1 MKEGSEQDEK
11 ELETA
16 SKASSVFEKD
26 RTLPPEQE
34 PLNASQEEPVVA
46 DGPTEEVASPKSPKR
61 LNSREVPAAKSPRE
75 TPELKRGP
83 SRTGS
88 ITPNSKA
95 ARQSPVAKSSPTP
108 IATPVASTPS
118 LLHPAL
124 HGEFTF
130 SPTSFTTPFDQDP
143 FYLDYNPNRT
153 EVNLIRPNLT

>member
-11 ELETA
+11 EIETA

-26 RTLPPEQE
+26 RTVPPVQE
-34 PLNASQEEPVVA
+34 TPVLDTTGSQEEPIVNL
-46 DGPTEEVASPKSPKR
+46 DGQTENEASPKSPKR
-61 LNSREVPAAKSPRE
+61 LNSREVPATKSPRE

-124 HGEFTF
+124 HGEFNF
-130 SPTSFTTPFDQDP
+130 YPQVVKFFD
-143 FYLDYNPNRT
+143 R
-153 EVNLIRPNLT
+153 I

>member
-1 MKEGSEQDEK
+1 MSPPASPVAQITELKEGSEQDEK
-11 ELETA
+11 EIETA
-16 SKASSVFEKD
+16 SKASSVFEKEN
-26 RTLPPEQE
+26 RTVPPETV
-34 PLNASQEEPVVA
+34 LDTTGGQEEPIVA
-46 DGPTEEVASPKSPKR
+46 DGQTENEASPKSPKR
-61 LNSREVPAAKSPRE
+61 LNSREAPATKSPRE

-124 HGEFTF
+124 HG
-130 SPTSFTTPFDQDP
+130 
-143 FYLDYNPNRT
+143 
-153 EVNLIRPNLT
+153 

>member
-46 DGPTEEVASPKSPKR
+46 DGPTEEMASPKSPKR
-61 LNSREVPAAKSPRE
+61 LNSREVPATKSPRE

-124 HGEFTF
+124 HGEFIIPLLVYRPHF
-130 SPTSFTTPFDQDP
+130 Q
-143 FYLDYNPNRT
+143 RT
-153 EVNLIRPNLT
+153 QFN

>member
-11 ELETA
+11 EIETA

-26 RTLPPEQE
+26 RTVPPVQE
-34 PLNASQEEPVVA
+34 TVPVPDSQEEPIVTL
-46 DGPTEEVASPKSPKR
+46 DGQTENEASPKSPKR
-61 LNSREVPAAKSPRE
+61 LNSREVPATKSPRE

-124 HGEFTF
+124 HGEFNFYPQGVKFLNRHLTRFDPIF
-130 SPTSFTTPFDQDP
+130 SFD
-143 FYLDYNPNRT
+143 
-153 EVNLIRPNLT
+153 LI

>member
-1 MKEGSEQDEK
+1 MSPPSSPVAQITELKEGSEQDEK
-11 ELETA
+11 EIETA
-16 SKASSVFEKD
+16 SKASSVFEKEN
-26 RTLPPEQE
+26 RTVPPETV
-34 PLNASQEEPVVA
+34 LDTAGGQEEAVPIVA
-46 DGPTEEVASPKSPKR
+46 DGENEASPKSPKR
-61 LNSREVPAAKSPRE
+61 INSREVPATKSPRE

-124 HGEFTF
+124 HGEFE
-130 SPTSFTTPFDQDP
+130 FD
-143 FYLDYNPNRT
+143 F
-153 EVNLIRPNLT
+153 